1 MAAVLNPAEL
11 YQVKRQCKTK
21 FLKSLNG
28 IKNKNKMNEA
38 YNQKSIPVP
47 TSAKLNSLNHF
58 VSLAVVNFV
67 HPLIL
72 MTASLGKQYS

>member
-1 MAAVLNPAEL
+1 
-11 YQVKRQCKTK
+11 
-21 FLKSLNG
+21 LNG